1 MANGRMSPETE
12 VPILHNS
19 IASKSVYVIMSFHSH
34 THLLSDSQLLI
45 GLVPAFR
52 NIKCEIV
59 PTILLMYIG
68 AILHALF

>member
-45 GLVPAFR
+45 GL
-52 NIKCEIV
+52 
-59 PTILLMYIG
+59 
-68 AILHALF
+68 